1 MGAQEKKLSRRNDL
15 LALSHSFGGGAS
27 DRGVL
32 AHQPADRSGFDRGPV
47 VQRHPDRRG
56 RLSALSTA
64 GQARERGGLRQVS
77 SRFQARYSPF
87 GLSPPKGKNRQRY
100 DAGLVR
106 ESPYLSRASDYR
118 RSGFSGGPLRGAA
131 GGGVGSRHLPPVTSP
146 ILLSAA

>member
-77 SRFQARYSPF
+77 SFGFQVSSQIQP
-87 GLSPPKGKNRQRY
+87 
-100 DAGLVR
+100 VR
-106 ESPYLSRASDYR
+106 PEPAE
-118 RSGFSGGPLRGAA
+118 GQK
-131 GGGVGSRHLPPVTSP
+131 
-146 ILLSAA
+146 